1 MVKLKVGGVPEVPG
15 YRGGTGEAGRRL
27 SRFLRERLDHYAGDR
42 NEPTPYA
49 TTELSA
55 HLHFGHI
62 SPLTIALEA
71 LSASRQVRMS
81 IRCSKS

>member
-1 MVKLKVGGVPEVPG
+1 MAKLKVGGVPEVPG
-15 YRGGTGEAGRRL
+15 YRGGASEALRRL
-27 SRFLRERLDHYAGDR
+27 SRFVRGQLDGCARDR

-62 SPLTIALEA
+62 SPLTIALA
-71 LSASRQVRMS
+71 VQHQRL
-81 IRCSKS
+81 